1 MYMGTERENGTY
13 KKIFFFSSEKF
24 YIIGFYNI
32 HYSTAAV
39 LCTVCT
45 YNVCISNCVHVV
57 GGSSYIAKLML
68 YSDIGINEF
77 KNNDCG
83 IAHSLSTLLM
93 KIYNIQRC
101 TVTSSNDN
109 LQSVALKHN
118 KRLVI
123 TKGYGERVTTIKGQN
138 AFAAT
143 LSFV

>member
-1 MYMGTERENGTY
+1 MEHI
-13 KKIFFFSSEKF
+13 KILEKF

-32 HYSTAAV
+32 HNIYSTAAV

-68 YSDIGINEF
+68 YSLSDIGFYEF

-83 IAHSLSTLLM
+83 IAHSLSTLWM

-101 TVTSSNDN
+101 TVASSNDN

-123 TKGYGERVTTIKGQN
+123 TKGYGVRVTTIKGQN